1 MSIDDIVRA
10 VEETR
15 KLSAESKSKETRD
28 GAGIKLMVDILTTD
42 PDFDEVKE
50 IKVWKPELLS

>member
-1 MSIDDIVRA
+1 MSINDIVRA

-15 KLSAESKSKETRD
+15 KWNAESKFRETHE